1 MAHLAGQ
8 DRSSVTGRNLNKIAQ
23 ETGLNPWNASVNEV
37 KNIPH
42 EKENPTPTVDL
53 WRIHFL
59 DKLLKQ
65 RRTLEY
71 KLEDVTEITEI
82 INSLCS
88 S

>member
-53 WRIHFL
+53 WRIPFWTNFSNKEEL
-59 DKLLKQ
+59 WNLNW
-65 RRTLEY
+65 RM
-71 KLEDVTEITEI
+71 
-82 INSLCS
+82 
-88 S
+88 